1 MSFLGQE
8 LKKIISMSRYKDESA
23 FLGSLCYLRVGDYVR
38 MRVEFE
44 GDGGLYYDGL
54 KMTMINYREGE
65 VDSIGLGF
73 GEVLGMKG
81 RDNPIFRGGFVPR
94 IWNDEGCLEWYIYKP
109 DQPDY
114 QKLAERIDSYAD
126 IYQEHGMN
134 QGPRYT

>member
-1 MSFLGQE
+1 MSFLEQE
-8 LKKIISMSRYKDESA
+8 LKKIISMSRYKEESTL
-23 FLGSLCYLRVGDYVR
+23 LGSLCYLRVGDYVR
-38 MRVEFE
+38 MRVGFE

-65 VDSIGLGF
+65 VDSIVLGF

-134 QGPRYT
+134 QGPRYS